1 MNKRTLL
8 SVLIAGACVAPF
20 MAQASNLQATSG
32 EPYTMKASD
41 LAKKEQELT
50 NFPLMQSVKETIRTL
65 DNASVELIEPGRAA
79 NPENVKRVEGI
90 VKASD
95 WEYLFPLRAQAYT
108 YSNFLKAVGKFPA
121 LCQTYNDG
129 RDSDAICRKELAT
142 MFAHFAQETGGH
154 ESWRP
159 EAEWRQAL
167 VHVREMGWSEGQKGG
182 YNGECNPDVW
192 QGQTWP
198 CGKDK
203 DGDFLS
209 YFGRGAKQLSYNYN
223 YGPFSEAMYGDVRVL
238 LDTPELVADTWLNLA
253 SAIFFFAYPQ
263 PPKPSMLQVID
274 GTWQPNEH
282 DKANG
287 LVPGFG
293 VTTQIINGGV
303 ECGGPTE
310 IAQSQNRIKYYKE
323 FANYLKV
330 PVPADEVLGCANM
343 KQFDEYGAGALK
355 IYWEQDW
362 GWSADTP
369 DGKTYACQLVGYQT
383 PFSAFKDGDYTKCVQ
398 KFYNVNIVN
407 DDGTPVTPADTTP
420 ADTTPSE
427 DTPAD
432 TTPADTTPSEDTPAD
447 TTPPDDTTPADTT
460 PADDTAPVV
469 VNHAPVAIISGPVG
483 AVEAGAQVSLSA
495 ESSTDEDG
503 NKLTYTWRSQDGQTL
518 SGEDKAVVTFTA
530 PEAATAKQYEVSLT
544 VSDGELSST
553 ASYLLNV
560 KAKASTPSEDEG
572 AYPGWSANS
581 TYNAGDIV
589 NNHGKLFQCK
599 PFPYSGW
606 CNNAPTYY
614 EPGVGLAWSDAWTAL

>member
-1 MNKRTLL
+1 
-8 SVLIAGACVAPF
+8 
-20 MAQASNLQATSG
+20 
-32 EPYTMKASD
+32 
-41 LAKKEQELT
+41 
-50 NFPLMQSVKETIRTL
+50 
-65 DNASVELIEPGRAA
+65 
-79 NPENVKRVEGI
+79 
-90 VKASD
+90 
-95 WEYLFPLRAQAYT
+95 
-108 YSNFLKAVGKFPA
+108 
-121 LCQTYNDG
+121 
-129 RDSDAICRKELAT
+129 

-223 YGPFSEAMYGDVRVL
+223 YGPFSEAMYGDVRTL
-238 LDTPELVADTWLNLA
+238 LDKPELVADTWLNLA

-274 GTWQPNEH
+274 GTWQPNDH

-310 IAQSQNRIKYYKE
+310 IAQSENRIKYYKE

-330 PVPADEVLGCANM
+330 PVPANEVLGCANM
-343 KQFDEYGAGALK
+343 KQFDEGGAGALK

-369 DGKTYACQLVGYQT
+369 SGETYSCQLVGYQT
-383 PFSAFKDGDYTKCVQ
+383 PFSAFKEGDYSKCVQ
-398 KFYNVNIVN
+398 KFFNVNIVN
-407 DDGTPVTPADTTP
+407 DDGSVTPDETPVTPTP
-420 ADTTPSE
+420 TPSE
-427 DTPAD
+427 DETPAPAPVPD
-432 TTPADTTPSEDTPAD
+432 ETPAEPA
-447 TTPPDDTTPADTT
+447 
-460 PADDTAPVV
+460 V
-469 VNHAPVAIISGPVG
+469 VNHAPVAHIAGPIG
-483 AVEAGAQVSLSA
+483 AVEAGAHVSLSA
-495 ESSTDEDG
+495 EGSTDADG
-503 NKLTYTWRSQDGQTL
+503 NALTYTWRSQDGQTVT
-518 SGEDKAVVTFTA
+518 GQDKAVVTFTA
-530 PEAATAKQYEVSLT
+530 PESATAQQIEISLT

-553 ASYLLNV
+553 TSYLLNV
-560 KAKASTPSEDEG
+560 KAKAAPSQDEG
-572 AYPGWSANS
+572 TSGDYAAWSANS
-581 TYNAGDIV
+581 KYKAGDIV

-606 CNNAPTYY
+606 CNNAPAYY
-614 EPGVGLAWSDAWTAL
+614 EPGAGLAWSDAWTAL

>member
-8 SVLIAGACVAPF
+8 SVLIAGACVAPVI
-20 MAQASNLQATSG
+20 AQATMLKAESSV
-32 EPYTMKASD
+32 PYTMKASD
-41 LAKKEQELT
+41 LAKKEKELT
-50 NFPLMQSVKETIRTL
+50 DFPLMKSVKDTIRTL
-65 DNASVELIEPGRAA
+65 DNAQVEQIEPGRAA
-79 NPENVKRVEGI
+79 NPVNVKRVEGI
-90 VKASD
+90 LKESD
-95 WEYLFPLRAQAYT
+95 WEYLFPLRAKDYS

-121 LCQTYNDG
+121 LCDTYNDG
-129 RDSDAICRKELAT
+129 RDSEAICRKELAT

-159 EAEWRQAL
+159 EPEWRQAL
-167 VHVREMGWSEGQKGG
+167 VYVREMGWSEGQKGG

-223 YGPFSEAMYGDVRVL
+223 YGPFSEAMYGDVRTL
-238 LDTPELVADTWLNLA
+238 LDKPELVADTWLNLA

-274 GTWQPNEH
+274 GTWQPNDH

-343 KQFDEYGAGALK
+343 KQFDEGGAGALK

-398 KFYNVNIVN
+398 KFFNVNIVN
-407 DDGTPVTPADTTP
+407 DDGSAVVPDETPAP
-420 ADTTPSE
+420 APAPSE
-427 DTPAD
+427 DETPAPTPTPD
-432 TTPADTTPSEDTPAD
+432 ETPAPV
-447 TTPPDDTTPADTT
+447 PDDIPA
-460 PADDTAPVV
+460 V
-469 VNHAPVAIISGPVG
+469 VNHAPVAQIAGPIG

-495 ESSTDEDG
+495 EGSTDEDG
-503 NKLTYTWRSQDGQTL
+503 NKLTYTWRSQDGQTVT
-518 SGEDKAVVTFTA
+518 GDDKAVVTFNA
-530 PEAATAKQYEVSLT
+530 PEAATAQQYEISLT
-544 VSDGELSST
+544 VSDGELSSST
-553 ASYLLNV
+553 TYLLNV
-560 KAKASTPSEDEG
+560 KAKAATPSQDEG
-572 AYPGWSANS
+572 TSGSYPAWSANS
-581 TYNAGDIV
+581 KYSAGDIV

-606 CNNAPTYY
+606 CNNAPMYY
-614 EPGVGLAWSDAWTAL
+614 EPGAGLAWSEAWTAL

>member
-108 YSNFLKAVGKFPA
+108 YSNFLKAAGKFPA

-238 LDTPELVADTWLNLA
+238 LDKPELVADTWLNLA

-407 DDGTPVTPADTTP
+407 DDGTPV
-420 ADTTPSE
+420 
-427 DTPAD
+427 TPAD

>member
-8 SVLIAGACVAPF
+8 SVLVAGACVAPF
-20 MAQASNLQATSG
+20 MAQAASLQATTS
-32 EPYTMKASD
+32 EPYTMNASD
-41 LAKKEQELT
+41 LAKKEKELT
-50 NFPLMQSVKETIRTL
+50 SFPLMDAVKETIKTL
-65 DNASVELIEPGRAA
+65 DNAQVELIEPGRAA

-121 LCQTYNDG
+121 LCKTYNDG

-223 YGPFSEAMYGDVRVL
+223 YGPFSEAMYGDVRTL
-238 LDTPELVADTWLNLA
+238 LDKPELVADTWLNLA

-274 GTWQPNEH
+274 GTWQPNDH

-310 IAQSQNRIKYYKE
+310 IAQSENRIKYYKE

-330 PVPADEVLGCANM
+330 PVPANEVLGCANM
-343 KQFDEYGAGALK
+343 KQFDEGGAGALK

-369 DGKTYACQLVGYQT
+369 SGETYSCQLVGYQT
-383 PFSAFKDGDYTKCVQ
+383 PFSAFKEGDYSKCVQ
-398 KFYNVNIVN
+398 KFFNVNIVN
-407 DDGTPVTPADTTP
+407 DDGSVTPDETPVTPTP
-420 ADTTPSE
+420 TPSE
-427 DTPAD
+427 DETPAPAPVPD
-432 TTPADTTPSEDTPAD
+432 ETPAEPA
-447 TTPPDDTTPADTT
+447 
-460 PADDTAPVV
+460 V
-469 VNHAPVAIISGPVG
+469 VNHAPVAHIAGPIG
-483 AVEAGAQVSLSA
+483 AVEAGAHVSLSA
-495 ESSTDEDG
+495 EGSTDADG
-503 NKLTYTWRSQDGQTL
+503 NALTYTWRSQDGQTVT
-518 SGEDKAVVTFTA
+518 GQDKAVVTFTA
-530 PEAATAKQYEVSLT
+530 PESATAQQIEISLT
-544 VSDGELSST
+544 ASDGELSST
-553 ASYLLNV
+553 TSYLLNV
-560 KAKASTPSEDEG
+560 KAKAAPSQDEG
-572 AYPGWSANS
+572 TSGDYAAWSANS
-581 TYNAGDIV
+581 KYKAGDIV

-606 CNNAPTYY
+606 CNNAPAYY
-614 EPGVGLAWSDAWTAL
+614 EPGAGLAWSDAWTAL

>member
-8 SVLIAGACVAPF
+8 SVLVAGACVAPF
-20 MAQASNLQATSG
+20 MAQAASLQATTS
-32 EPYTMKASD
+32 EPYTMNASD
-41 LAKKEQELT
+41 LAKKEKELT
-50 NFPLMQSVKETIRTL
+50 SFPLMDAVKETIKTL
-65 DNASVELIEPGRAA
+65 DNAQVELIEPGRAA

-121 LCQTYNDG
+121 LCKTYNDG

-209 YFGRGAKQLSYNYN
+209 YFGCGAKQLSYNYN
-223 YGPFSEAMYGDVRVL
+223 YGPFSEAMYGDVRTL
-238 LDTPELVADTWLNLA
+238 LDKPELVADTWLNLA

-274 GTWQPNEH
+274 GTWQPNDH

-310 IAQSQNRIKYYKE
+310 IAQSENRIKYYKE

-330 PVPADEVLGCANM
+330 PVPANEVLGCANM
-343 KQFDEYGAGALK
+343 KQFDEGGAGALK

-369 DGKTYACQLVGYQT
+369 SGETYSCQLVGYQT
-383 PFSAFKDGDYTKCVQ
+383 PFSAFKEGDYSKCVQ
-398 KFYNVNIVN
+398 KFFNVNIVN
-407 DDGTPVTPADTTP
+407 DDGSVTPDETPVTPTP
-420 ADTTPSE
+420 TPSE
-427 DTPAD
+427 DETPAPAPVPD
-432 TTPADTTPSEDTPAD
+432 ETPAEPA
-447 TTPPDDTTPADTT
+447 
-460 PADDTAPVV
+460 V
-469 VNHAPVAIISGPVG
+469 VNHAPVAHIAGPIG
-483 AVEAGAQVSLSA
+483 AVEAGAHVSLSA
-495 ESSTDEDG
+495 EGSTDADG
-503 NKLTYTWRSQDGQTL
+503 NALTYTWRSQDGQTVT
-518 SGEDKAVVTFTA
+518 GQDKAVVTFTA
-530 PEAATAKQYEVSLT
+530 PESATAQQIEISLT

-553 ASYLLNV
+553 TSYLLNV
-560 KAKASTPSEDEG
+560 KAKAAPSQDEG
-572 AYPGWSANS
+572 TSGDYAAWSANS
-581 TYNAGDIV
+581 KYKAGDIV

-606 CNNAPTYY
+606 CNNAPAYY
-614 EPGVGLAWSDAWTAL
+614 EPGAGLAWSDAWTAL

>member
-1 MNKRTLL
+1 MSKRTLL
-8 SVLIAGACVAPF
+8 SLLIAGACVAPL
-20 MAQASNLQATSG
+20 MAQANTLQAASS

-41 LAKKEQELT
+41 LAKKEKELT
-50 NFPLMQSVKETIRTL
+50 SFPLMQSVKATIRTL
-65 DNASVELIEPGRAA
+65 DNSLVEQIEPGKAS
-79 NPENVKRVEGI
+79 NPANVKRVESI
-90 VKASD
+90 LKESD
-95 WEYLFPLRAQAYT
+95 WEYLFPLRAKEYS

-121 LCQTYNDG
+121 LCDTYTDG
-129 RDSDAICRKELAT
+129 RDSEAICRKELAT

-167 VHVREMGWSEGQKGG
+167 VYVREMGWSEGQKGG

-203 DGDFLS
+203 EGDFLS

-223 YGPFSEAMYGDVRVL
+223 YGPFSEAMYGDVRTL
-238 LDTPELVADTWLNLA
+238 LDKPELVADTWLNLA

-274 GTWQPNEH
+274 GTWQPNDH

-293 VTTQIINGGV
+293 MTTQIINGGV

-330 PVPADEVLGCANM
+330 PVAPDEVLGCANM
-343 KQFDEYGAGALK
+343 KQFDEGGAGALK

-362 GWSADTP
+362 GWSSDTP

-383 PFSAFKDGDYTKCVQ
+383 PFSAFKEGDYSKCVQ
-398 KFYNVNIVN
+398 KFFNVNIVN
-407 DDGTPVTPADTTP
+407 DDGSATDPDDKKPDDVTPV
-420 ADTTPSE
+420 
-427 DTPAD
+427 
-432 TTPADTTPSEDTPAD
+432 
-447 TTPPDDTTPADTT
+447 PPDDNTPS
-460 PADDTAPVV
+460 DDTPPPA
-469 VNHAPVAIISGPVG
+469 VNHAPVAHIAGPIG
-483 AVEAGAQVSLSA
+483 AVDAGAKVSLSA
-495 ESSTDEDG
+495 EGSKDEDG
-503 NKLTYTWRSQDGQTL
+503 NPLTYTWRSQDGQTVTGL
-518 SGEDKAVVTFTA
+518 DKAVVTFNA
-530 PEAATAKQYEVSLT
+530 PEAATPQQVEISLT

-553 ASYLLNV
+553 TSYLLNV
-560 KAKASTPSEDEG
+560 KAKAATPSEDET
-572 AYPGWSANS
+572 YPAWSANS
-581 TYNAGDIV
+581 KYKAGDIV

-606 CNNAPTYY
+606 CNNAPAYY
-614 EPGVGLAWSDAWTAL
+614 EPGAGLAWADAWSAL

>member
-8 SVLIAGACVAPF
+8 SVLVAGACVAPF
-20 MAQASNLQATSG
+20 MVQAASLQATPS

-41 LAKKEQELT
+41 LAKKEKELT
-50 NFPLMQSVKETIRTL
+50 SFPLMASVKETIQTL
-65 DNASVELIEPGRAA
+65 DNAQVEMIEPGRAA

-121 LCQTYNDG
+121 LCKTYNDG

-223 YGPFSEAMYGDVRVL
+223 YGPFSEAMYGDVRTL
-238 LDTPELVADTWLNLA
+238 LEKPELVADTWLNLA

-274 GTWQPNEH
+274 GTWQPNAH

-330 PVPADEVLGCANM
+330 PVPANEVLGCANM
-343 KQFDEYGAGALK
+343 KQFDEGGAGALK

-369 DGKTYACQLVGYQT
+369 TGQTYSCQLVGYQT
-383 PFSAFKDGDYTKCVQ
+383 PFSAFKEGDYSKCVQ
-398 KFYNVNIVN
+398 KFFNVNIVN
-407 DDGTPVTPADTTP
+407 DDGSATTPDETPVTPAPTPDETP
-420 ADTTPSE
+420 AE
-427 DTPAD
+427 
-432 TTPADTTPSEDTPAD
+432 
-447 TTPPDDTTPADTT
+447 
-460 PADDTAPVV
+460 PVA
-469 VNHAPVAIISGPVG
+469 VNHAPVAHIAGPIG

-495 ESSTDEDG
+495 EGSTDADG
-503 NKLTYTWRSQDGQTL
+503 NKLTYTWRSQDGQTVT
-518 SGEDKAVVTFTA
+518 GQDKAVVTFRA
-530 PEAATAKQYEVSLT
+530 PESATAQQIEVSLT

-553 ASYLLNV
+553 TSYLLNV
-560 KAKASTPSEDEG
+560 KAKAAPSQDEG
-572 AYPGWSANS
+572 TSGSYAAWSANS
-581 TYNAGDIV
+581 KYKAGDIV

-606 CNNAPTYY
+606 CNNAPAYY
-614 EPGVGLAWSDAWTAL
+614 EPGAGLAWADAWTAL

>member
-1 MNKRTLL
+1 
-8 SVLIAGACVAPF
+8 
-20 MAQASNLQATSG
+20 
-32 EPYTMKASD
+32 TMKASD
-41 LAKKEQELT
+41 LAKKEKELT
-50 NFPLMQSVKETIRTL
+50 DFPLMKSVKDTIRTL
-65 DNASVELIEPGRAA
+65 DNAQVEQIEPGRAA
-79 NPENVKRVEGI
+79 NPVNVKRVEGI
-90 VKASD
+90 LKESD
-95 WEYLFPLRAQAYT
+95 WEYLFPLRAKDYS
-108 YSNFLKAVGKFPA
+108 YSNFLKAVGKFQA
-121 LCQTYNDG
+121 LCDTYNDG
-129 RDSDAICRKELAT
+129 RDSEAICRKELAT

-159 EAEWRQAL
+159 EPEWRQAL
-167 VHVREMGWSEGQKGG
+167 VYVREMGWSEGQKGG

-223 YGPFSEAMYGDVRVL
+223 YGPFSEAMYGDVRTL
-238 LDTPELVADTWLNLA
+238 LDKPELVADTWLNLA

-274 GTWQPNEH
+274 GTWQPNDH

-343 KQFDEYGAGALK
+343 KQFDEGGAGALK

-398 KFYNVNIVN
+398 KFFNVNIVN
-407 DDGTPVTPADTTP
+407 DDGSAVVPDETPAP
-420 ADTTPSE
+420 APAPSE
-427 DTPAD
+427 DETPAPTPTPD
-432 TTPADTTPSEDTPAD
+432 ETPAPV
-447 TTPPDDTTPADTT
+447 PDDIPA
-460 PADDTAPVV
+460 V
-469 VNHAPVAIISGPVG
+469 VNHAPVAQIAGPIG

-495 ESSTDEDG
+495 EGSTDEDG
-503 NKLTYTWRSQDGQTL
+503 NKLTYTWRSQDGQTVT
-518 SGEDKAVVTFTA
+518 GDDKAVVTFNA
-530 PEAATAKQYEVSLT
+530 PEAATAQQYEISLT

-553 ASYLLNV
+553 TTYLLNV
-560 KAKASTPSEDEG
+560 KAKAATSSQDEG
-572 AYPGWSANS
+572 TSGSYPAWSANS
-581 TYNAGDIV
+581 KYSAGDIV

-606 CNNAPTYY
+606 CNNAPMYY
-614 EPGVGLAWSDAWTAL
+614 EPGAGLAWSEAWTAL

>member
-8 SVLIAGACVAPF
+8 SVLIAGACVAPVI
-20 MAQASNLQATSG
+20 AQATMLKAESSV
-32 EPYTMKASD
+32 PYTMKASD
-41 LAKKEQELT
+41 LAKKEKELT
-50 NFPLMQSVKETIRTL
+50 DFPLMKSVKDTIRTL
-65 DNASVELIEPGRAA
+65 DNAQVEQIEPGRAA
-79 NPENVKRVEGI
+79 NPVNVKRVEGI
-90 VKASD
+90 LKESD
-95 WEYLFPLRAQAYT
+95 WEYLFPLRAKDYS

-121 LCQTYNDG
+121 LCDTYNDG
-129 RDSDAICRKELAT
+129 RDSEAICRKELAT
-142 MFAHFAQETGGH
+142 MFAHFTQETGGH

-159 EAEWRQAL
+159 EPEWRQAL
-167 VHVREMGWSEGQKGG
+167 VYVREMGWSEGQKGG

-223 YGPFSEAMYGDVRVL
+223 YGPFSEAMYGDVRTL
-238 LDTPELVADTWLNLA
+238 LDKPELVADTWLNLA

-274 GTWQPNEH
+274 GTWQPNDH

-343 KQFDEYGAGALK
+343 KQFDEGGAGALK

-398 KFYNVNIVN
+398 KFFNVNIVD
-407 DDGTPVTPADTTP
+407 DDGSAVVPDETPAP
-420 ADTTPSE
+420 APAPSE
-427 DTPAD
+427 DETPAPTPTPD
-432 TTPADTTPSEDTPAD
+432 ETPAPV
-447 TTPPDDTTPADTT
+447 PDDIPA
-460 PADDTAPVV
+460 V
-469 VNHAPVAIISGPVG
+469 VNHAPVAQIAGPIG

-495 ESSTDEDG
+495 EGSTDEDG
-503 NKLTYTWRSQDGQTL
+503 NKLTYTWRSQDGQTVT
-518 SGEDKAVVTFTA
+518 GDDKAVVTFNA
-530 PEAATAKQYEVSLT
+530 PEAATAQQYEISLT

-553 ASYLLNV
+553 TTYLLNV
-560 KAKASTPSEDEG
+560 KAKAATPSQDEG
-572 AYPGWSANS
+572 TSGSYPAWSANS
-581 TYNAGDIV
+581 KYSAGDIV

-606 CNNAPTYY
+606 CNNAPMYY
-614 EPGVGLAWSDAWTAL
+614 EPGAGLAWSEAWTAL

>member
-8 SVLIAGACVAPF
+8 SVLIAGACIAPV
-20 MAQASNLQATSG
+20 MAQATMLKAESS

-41 LAKKEQELT
+41 LAKKEKELT
-50 NFPLMQSVKETIRTL
+50 DFPLMQSVKDTIRTL
-65 DNASVELIEPGRAA
+65 DNASVEQIEPGRAS
-79 NPENVKRVEGI
+79 NPANVKRVEGI
-90 VKASD
+90 LKESD
-95 WEYLFPLRAQAYT
+95 WEYLFPLRAKDYS

-121 LCQTYNDG
+121 LCDTY
-129 RDSDAICRKELAT
+129 
-142 MFAHFAQETGGH
+142 
-154 ESWRP
+154 
-159 EAEWRQAL
+159 
-167 VHVREMGWSEGQKGG
+167 
-182 YNGECNPDVW
+182 
-192 QGQTWP
+192 
-198 CGKDK
+198 KD
-203 DGDFLS
+203 
-209 YFGRGAKQLSYNYN
+209 GRGAKQLSYNYN
-223 YGPFSEAMYGDVRVL
+223 YGPFSEAMYGDVKVL
-238 LDTPELVADTWLNLA
+238 LEKPELVADTWLNLA

-274 GTWQPNEH
+274 GTWQPNDH

-343 KQFDEYGAGALK
+343 KQFDEGGAGALK

-369 DGKTYACQLVGYQT
+369 DGKTYSCQLVGYQT

-398 KFYNVNIVN
+398 KFFNVNIVN
-407 DDGTPVTPADTTP
+407 DDGSATKPDETPVTPTPDETPVTPVPDETPVTPVPDETP
-420 ADTTPSE
+420 A
-427 DTPAD
+427 A
-432 TTPADTTPSEDTPAD
+432 
-447 TTPPDDTTPADTT
+447 
-460 PADDTAPVV
+460 
-469 VNHAPVAIISGPVG
+469 VNHAPVAQIAGPIG

-495 ESSTDEDG
+495 EGSTDEDG
-503 NKLTYTWRSQDGQTL
+503 NKLTYTWRSQDGQTVT
-518 SGEDKAVVTFTA
+518 GDDKAVVTFTA
-530 PEAATAKQYEVSLT
+530 PEAATAQQYEVSLT

-553 ASYLLNV
+553 TSYLLNV
-560 KAKASTPSEDEG
+560 KAKEAAPSNDEG
-572 AYPGWSANS
+572 TSGDYAAWSANS
-581 TYNAGDIV
+581 KYKAGDIV

-606 CNNAPTYY
+606 CNNAPAYY
-614 EPGVGLAWSDAWTAL
+614 EPGAGLAWSDAWTAL

>member
-8 SVLIAGACVAPF
+8 SVLIAGACIAPV
-20 MAQASNLQATSG
+20 MAQATMLKAESS

-41 LAKKEQELT
+41 LAKKEKELT
-50 NFPLMQSVKETIRTL
+50 DFPLMQSVKDTIRTL
-65 DNASVELIEPGRAA
+65 DNASVEQIEPGRAS
-79 NPENVKRVEGI
+79 NPVNVKRVEGI
-90 VKASD
+90 LKESD
-95 WEYLFPLRAQAYT
+95 WEYLFPLRAKDYS

-121 LCQTYNDG
+121 LCDTYKDG

-167 VHVREMGWSEGQKGG
+167 VYVREMGWSEGQKGG
-182 YNGECNPDVW
+182 YNGECNTDVW

-223 YGPFSEAMYGDVRVL
+223 YGPFSEAMYGDVKVL
-238 LDTPELVADTWLNLA
+238 LEKPELVADTWLNLA

-274 GTWQPNEH
+274 GTWQPNDH

-343 KQFDEYGAGALK
+343 KQFDEGGAGALK

-369 DGKTYACQLVGYQT
+369 DGKTYSCQLVGYQT

-398 KFYNVNIVN
+398 KFFNVNIVN
-407 DDGTPVTPADTTP
+407 DDGSATKPDETPVTPTPDETPVTPVPDETPVTPVPDETP
-420 ADTTPSE
+420 A
-427 DTPAD
+427 A
-432 TTPADTTPSEDTPAD
+432 
-447 TTPPDDTTPADTT
+447 
-460 PADDTAPVV
+460 
-469 VNHAPVAIISGPVG
+469 VNHAPVAQIAGPIG

-495 ESSTDEDG
+495 EGSTDEDG
-503 NKLTYTWRSQDGQTL
+503 NKLTYTWRSQDGQTVT
-518 SGEDKAVVTFTA
+518 GDDKAVVTFTA
-530 PEAATAKQYEVSLT
+530 PEAATAQQYEVSLT
-544 VSDGELSST
+544 VSDGELSNST
-553 ASYLLNV
+553 TYLLNV
-560 KAKASTPSEDEG
+560 KAKEAAPSQDEG
-572 AYPGWSANS
+572 TSGDYAAWSANS
-581 TYNAGDIV
+581 KYKAGDIV

-606 CNNAPTYY
+606 CNNAPAYY
-614 EPGVGLAWSDAWTAL
+614 EPGAGLAWSEAWTAL

>member
-8 SVLIAGACVAPF
+8 SVLIAGACVAPVI
-20 MAQASNLQATSG
+20 AQATMLKAESSV
-32 EPYTMKASD
+32 PYTMKASD
-41 LAKKEQELT
+41 LAKKEKELT
-50 NFPLMQSVKETIRTL
+50 DFPLMKSVKDTIRTL
-65 DNASVELIEPGRAA
+65 DNAQVEQIEPGRAA
-79 NPENVKRVEGI
+79 NPVNVKRVEGI
-90 VKASD
+90 LKESD
-95 WEYLFPLRAQAYT
+95 WEYLFPLRAKDYS

-121 LCQTYNDG
+121 LCDTYNDG
-129 RDSDAICRKELAT
+129 RDSEAICRKELAT

-159 EAEWRQAL
+159 EPEWRQAL
-167 VHVREMGWSEGQKGG
+167 VYVREMGWSEGQKGG

-223 YGPFSEAMYGDVRVL
+223 YGPFSEAMYGDVRTL
-238 LDTPELVADTWLNLA
+238 LDKPELVADTWLNLA

-274 GTWQPNEH
+274 GTWQPNDH

-287 LVPGFG
+287 LVHGFG

-343 KQFDEYGAGALK
+343 KQFDEGGAGALK

-398 KFYNVNIVN
+398 KFFNVNIVN
-407 DDGTPVTPADTTP
+407 DDGSAVVPDETPAP
-420 ADTTPSE
+420 APAPSE
-427 DTPAD
+427 DETPAPTPTPD
-432 TTPADTTPSEDTPAD
+432 ETPAPV
-447 TTPPDDTTPADTT
+447 PDDIPA
-460 PADDTAPVV
+460 V
-469 VNHAPVAIISGPVG
+469 VNHAPVAQIAGPIG

-495 ESSTDEDG
+495 EGSTDEDG
-503 NKLTYTWRSQDGQTL
+503 NKLTYTWRSQDGQTVT
-518 SGEDKAVVTFTA
+518 GDDKAVVTFNA
-530 PEAATAKQYEVSLT
+530 PEAATAQQYEISLT

-553 ASYLLNV
+553 TTYLLNV
-560 KAKASTPSEDEG
+560 KAKAATPSQDEG
-572 AYPGWSANS
+572 TSGSYPAWSANS
-581 TYNAGDIV
+581 KYSAGDIV

-606 CNNAPTYY
+606 CNNAPMYY
-614 EPGVGLAWSDAWTAL
+614 EPGAGLAWSEAWTAL

>member
-8 SVLIAGACVAPF
+8 SVLIAGACIAPV
-20 MAQASNLQATSG
+20 MAQATMLKAESS

-41 LAKKEQELT
+41 LAKKEKELT
-50 NFPLMQSVKETIRTL
+50 DFPLMQSVKDTIRTL
-65 DNASVELIEPGRAA
+65 DNASVEQIEPGRAS
-79 NPENVKRVEGI
+79 NPVNVKRVEGI
-90 VKASD
+90 LKESD
-95 WEYLFPLRAQAYT
+95 WEYLFPLRAKDYS

-121 LCQTYNDG
+121 LCDTYKDG

-167 VHVREMGWSEGQKGG
+167 VYVREMGWSEGQKGG
-182 YNGECNPDVW
+182 YNGECNTDVW

-223 YGPFSEAMYGDVRVL
+223 YGPFSEAMYGDVKVL
-238 LDTPELVADTWLNLA
+238 LEKPELVADTWLNLA

-263 PPKPSMLQVID
+263 PPKLSMLQVID
-274 GTWQPNEH
+274 GTWQPNDH

-343 KQFDEYGAGALK
+343 KQFDEGGAGALK

-369 DGKTYACQLVGYQT
+369 DGKTYSCQLVGYQT
-383 PFSAFKDGDYTKCVQ
+383 PFSAFKEGDYTKCVQ
-398 KFYNVNIVN
+398 KFFNVNIVN
-407 DDGTPVTPADTTP
+407 DDGSATKPDETPVTPTPDETPVTPVPDETPVTPVPDETP
-420 ADTTPSE
+420 A
-427 DTPAD
+427 A
-432 TTPADTTPSEDTPAD
+432 
-447 TTPPDDTTPADTT
+447 
-460 PADDTAPVV
+460 
-469 VNHAPVAIISGPVG
+469 VNHAPVAQIAGPIG

-495 ESSTDEDG
+495 EGSTDEDG
-503 NKLTYTWRSQDGQTL
+503 NKLTYTWRSQDGQTVT
-518 SGEDKAVVTFTA
+518 GDDKAVVTFTA
-530 PEAATAKQYEVSLT
+530 PEAATAQQYEVSLT
-544 VSDGELSST
+544 VSDGELSNST
-553 ASYLLNV
+553 TYLLNV
-560 KAKASTPSEDEG
+560 KAKAATPSQDEG
-572 AYPGWSANS
+572 TSGDYAAWSANS
-581 TYNAGDIV
+581 KYKAGDIV

-606 CNNAPTYY
+606 CNNAPAYY
-614 EPGVGLAWSDAWTAL
+614 EPGAGLAWSEAWTAL

>member
-8 SVLIAGACVAPF
+8 SVLVAGACVAPF
-20 MAQASNLQATSG
+20 MAQAASLQATPS

-41 LAKKEQELT
+41 LAKKEKELT
-50 NFPLMQSVKETIRTL
+50 SFPLMASVKETIQTL
-65 DNASVELIEPGRAA
+65 DNAQVEMIEPGRAA

-121 LCQTYNDG
+121 LCKTYNDG

-223 YGPFSEAMYGDVRVL
+223 YGPFSEAMYGDVRTL
-238 LDTPELVADTWLNLA
+238 LEKPELVADTWLNLA

-274 GTWQPNEH
+274 GTWQPNAH

-330 PVPADEVLGCANM
+330 PVPANEVLGCANM
-343 KQFDEYGAGALK
+343 KQFDEGGAGALK

-369 DGKTYACQLVGYQT
+369 TGQTYSCQLVGYQT
-383 PFSAFKDGDYTKCVQ
+383 PFSAFKEGDYSKCVQ
-398 KFYNVNIVN
+398 KFFNVNIVN
-407 DDGTPVTPADTTP
+407 DDGSATTPDETPVTPAPTPDETP
-420 ADTTPSE
+420 AE
-427 DTPAD
+427 
-432 TTPADTTPSEDTPAD
+432 
-447 TTPPDDTTPADTT
+447 
-460 PADDTAPVV
+460 PVA
-469 VNHAPVAIISGPVG
+469 VNHAPVAHIAGPVG

-495 ESSTDEDG
+495 EGSTDADG
-503 NKLTYTWRSQDGQTL
+503 NKLTYTWRSQDGQTVT
-518 SGEDKAVVTFTA
+518 GQDKAVVTFRA
-530 PEAATAKQYEVSLT
+530 PESATAQQIEVSLT

-553 ASYLLNV
+553 TSYLLNV
-560 KAKASTPSEDEG
+560 KAKAAPSQDEG
-572 AYPGWSANS
+572 TSGSYAAWSANS
-581 TYNAGDIV
+581 KYKAGDIV

-606 CNNAPTYY
+606 CNNAPAYY
-614 EPGVGLAWSDAWTAL
+614 EPGAGLAWADAWTAL

>member
-1 MNKRTLL
+1 
-8 SVLIAGACVAPF
+8 
-20 MAQASNLQATSG
+20 MAQATLLQASS
-32 EPYTMKASD
+32 EPYTVKASD
-41 LAKKEQELT
+41 LQKKEQELT
-50 NFPLMQSVKETIRTL
+50 NFPLMASVKSTIRTL
-65 DNASVELIEPGRAA
+65 DNSLVEQIEPGKST

-90 VKASD
+90 IKASD
-95 WEYLFPLRAQAYT
+95 WDYLFPLRAPEYT

-121 LCQTYNDG
+121 LCQTYTDG
-129 RDSDAICRKELAT
+129 RNSDAICRKSLAT

-167 VHVREMGWSEGQKGG
+167 VYVREMGWSEGQKGG

-203 DGDFLS
+203 DGDFVS

-238 LDTPELVADTWLNLA
+238 LDKPELVADTWLNLA

-274 GTWQPNEH
+274 GTWQPNDH

-330 PVPADEVLGCANM
+330 PVPANEVLGCANM
-343 KQFDEYGAGALK
+343 KQFDEGGAGALK

-369 DGKTYACQLVGYQT
+369 DGKTYSCQLVGYQT
-383 PFSAFKDGDYTKCVQ
+383 PFSAFKEGDYGRCVQ
-398 KFYNVNIVN
+398 KFFNVNVV
-407 DDGTPVTPADTTP
+407 DDEGSATTPDETPVTPAPIPAEDETP
-420 ADTTPSE
+420 AE
-427 DTPAD
+427 PA
-432 TTPADTTPSEDTPAD
+432 
-447 TTPPDDTTPADTT
+447 
-460 PADDTAPVV
+460 V
-469 VNHAPVAIISGPVG
+469 VNHAPVAHIAGPIG
-483 AVEAGAQVSLSA
+483 AVDAGAQVSLSA
-495 ESSTDEDG
+495 EGSTDADG
-503 NKLTYTWRSQDGQTL
+503 NKLTYTWRSQDGQTVT
-518 SGEDKAVVTFTA
+518 GEDKAVVTFTA
-530 PEAATAKQYEVSLT
+530 PESATAQQVEVSLT

-553 ASYLLNV
+553 TSYLLNV
-560 KAKASTPSEDEG
+560 KAKAATPSDDD
-572 AYPGWSANS
+572 ASYAAWSANGKYS
-581 TYNAGDIV
+581 AGDIV

-606 CNNAPTYY
+606 CNNAPAYY
-614 EPGVGLAWSDAWTAL
+614 EPGAGLAWADAWTAL

>member
-8 SVLIAGACVAPF
+8 SVLIAGACIAPV
-20 MAQASNLQATSG
+20 MAQATMLKAESS

-41 LAKKEQELT
+41 LAKKEKELT
-50 NFPLMQSVKETIRTL
+50 DFPLMQSVKDTIRTL
-65 DNASVELIEPGRAA
+65 DNASVEQIEPGRAS
-79 NPENVKRVEGI
+79 NPVNVKRVEGI
-90 VKASD
+90 LKESD
-95 WEYLFPLRAQAYT
+95 WEYLFPLRAKDYS

-121 LCQTYNDG
+121 LCDTYKDG

-167 VHVREMGWSEGQKGG
+167 VYVREMGWSEGQKGG
-182 YNGECNPDVW
+182 YNGECNTDVW

-223 YGPFSEAMYGDVRVL
+223 YGPFSEAMYGDVKVL
-238 LDTPELVADTWLNLA
+238 LEKPELVADTWLNLA

-274 GTWQPNEH
+274 GTWQPNDH

-343 KQFDEYGAGALK
+343 KQFDEGGAGALK

-369 DGKTYACQLVGYQT
+369 DGKTYSCQLVGYQT

-398 KFYNVNIVN
+398 KFFNVNIVN
-407 DDGTPVTPADTTP
+407 DDGSATKPDETPVTPTPDETPVTPVPDETP
-420 ADTTPSE
+420 A
-427 DTPAD
+427 A
-432 TTPADTTPSEDTPAD
+432 
-447 TTPPDDTTPADTT
+447 
-460 PADDTAPVV
+460 
-469 VNHAPVAIISGPVG
+469 VNHAPVAQIAGPIG

-495 ESSTDEDG
+495 EGSTDEDG
-503 NKLTYTWRSQDGQTL
+503 NKLTYTWRSQDGQTVT
-518 SGEDKAVVTFTA
+518 GDDKAVVTFTA
-530 PEAATAKQYEVSLT
+530 PEAATAQQYEVSLT
-544 VSDGELSST
+544 VSDGELSNST
-553 ASYLLNV
+553 TYLLNV
-560 KAKASTPSEDEG
+560 KAKAATPSQDEG
-572 AYPGWSANS
+572 SSGDYAAWSANS
-581 TYNAGDIV
+581 KYKAGDIV

-606 CNNAPTYY
+606 CNNAPAYY
-614 EPGVGLAWSDAWTAL
+614 EPGAGLAWSEAWTAL

>member
-8 SVLIAGACVAPF
+8 SVLIAGACVAPVI
-20 MAQASNLQATSG
+20 AQATMLKAESSV
-32 EPYTMKASD
+32 PYTMKASD
-41 LAKKEQELT
+41 LAKKEKELT
-50 NFPLMQSVKETIRTL
+50 DFPLMKSVKDTIRTL
-65 DNASVELIEPGRAA
+65 DNAQVEQIEPGRAA
-79 NPENVKRVEGI
+79 NPVNVKRVEGI
-90 VKASD
+90 LKESD
-95 WEYLFPLRAQAYT
+95 WEYLFPLRAKDYS

-121 LCQTYNDG
+121 LCDTYNDG
-129 RDSDAICRKELAT
+129 RDSEAICRKELAT

-159 EAEWRQAL
+159 EPEWRQAL
-167 VHVREMGWSEGQKGG
+167 VYVREMGWSEGQKGG

-223 YGPFSEAMYGDVRVL
+223 YGPFSEAMYGDVRTL
-238 LDTPELVADTWLNLA
+238 LDKPELVADTWLNLA

-274 GTWQPNEH
+274 GTWQPNDH

-343 KQFDEYGAGALK
+343 KQFDEGGAGALK

-398 KFYNVNIVN
+398 KFFNVNIVN
-407 DDGTPVTPADTTP
+407 DDGSAVVPDETPAP
-420 ADTTPSE
+420 APAPSE
-427 DTPAD
+427 DETPAPTPTPD
-432 TTPADTTPSEDTPAD
+432 ETPAPV
-447 TTPPDDTTPADTT
+447 PDDIPA
-460 PADDTAPVV
+460 V
-469 VNHAPVAIISGPVG
+469 VNHAPVAQIAGPIG
-483 AVEAGAQVSLSA
+483 AFEAGAQVSLSA
-495 ESSTDEDG
+495 EGSTDEDG
-503 NKLTYTWRSQDGQTL
+503 NKLTYTWRSQDGQTVT
-518 SGEDKAVVTFTA
+518 GDDKAVVTFNA
-530 PEAATAKQYEVSLT
+530 PEAATAQQYEISLT

-553 ASYLLNV
+553 TTYLLNV
-560 KAKASTPSEDEG
+560 KAKAATPSQDEG
-572 AYPGWSANS
+572 TSGSYPAWSANS
-581 TYNAGDIV
+581 KYSAGDIV

-606 CNNAPTYY
+606 CNNAPMYY
-614 EPGVGLAWSDAWTAL
+614 EPGAGLAWSEAWTAL

>member
-1 MNKRTLL
+1 MTKRTLL
-8 SVLIAGACVAPF
+8 SVLVAGACIAPF
-20 MAQASNLQATSG
+20 MAQAATLQATSS

-41 LAKKEQELT
+41 LAKKEKELT
-50 NFPLMQSVKETIRTL
+50 DFPLMASVKDTIATL
-65 DNASVELIEPGRAA
+65 DNSLVEQIEPGRAA
-79 NPENVKRVEGI
+79 NPDNVKRVEGI

-95 WEYLFPLRAQAYT
+95 WEYLFPMRAQSYT

-121 LCQTYNDG
+121 LCKTYNDG

-167 VHVREMGWSEGQKGG
+167 VHVREMGWTEGQKGG
-182 YNGECNPDVW
+182 YNGECNPEIW

-203 DGDFLS
+203 DGDFVS

-223 YGPFSEAMYGDVRVL
+223 YGPFSEAMFGTVRTL
-238 LDTPELVADTWLNLA
+238 LDKPELVADTWLNLA

-274 GTWQPNEH
+274 GTWQPNDH

-310 IAQSQNRIKYYKE
+310 IAQSENRIKYYKE

-330 PVPADEVLGCANM
+330 PVPANEVLGCANM
-343 KQFDEYGAGALK
+343 KQFDEGGSGALK

-369 DGKTYACQLVGYQT
+369 DGKTYSCQLVGYQT
-383 PFSAFKDGDYTKCVQ
+383 PFSAFKDGDYTNCVK
-398 KFYNVNIVN
+398 KFYNVNIIN
-407 DDGTPVTPADTTP
+407 DDGSATTPDETPA
-420 ADTTPSE
+420 
-427 DTPAD
+427 
-432 TTPADTTPSEDTPAD
+432 
-447 TTPPDDTTPADTT
+447 
-460 PADDTAPVV
+460 V
-469 VNHAPVAIISGPVG
+469 VNHAPVAQIAGPIG

-495 ESSTDEDG
+495 EGSTDADG
-503 NKLTYTWRSQDGQTL
+503 NKLTYTWRSQDGQTVT
-518 SGEDKAVVTFTA
+518 GQDKAVVTFTA
-530 PEAATAKQYEVSLT
+530 PESATAQQYEVSLT

-553 ASYLLNV
+553 TSYLLNV
-560 KAKASTPSEDEG
+560 KAKAATPSQDEG
-572 AYPGWSANS
+572 TSGSYAAWSANS
-581 TYNAGDIV
+581 KYNAGDIV

-606 CNNAPTYY
+606 CNNAPAYY
-614 EPGVGLAWSDAWTAL
+614 EPGAGLG

>member
-8 SVLIAGACVAPF
+8 SVLIAGACVAPVI
-20 MAQASNLQATSG
+20 AQATMLKAESSV
-32 EPYTMKASD
+32 PYTMKASD
-41 LAKKEQELT
+41 LAKKEKELT
-50 NFPLMQSVKETIRTL
+50 DFPLMKSVKDTIRTL
-65 DNASVELIEPGRAA
+65 DNAQVEQIEPGRAA
-79 NPENVKRVEGI
+79 NPVNVKRVEGI
-90 VKASD
+90 LKESD
-95 WEYLFPLRAQAYT
+95 WEYLFPLRAKDYS

-121 LCQTYNDG
+121 LYDTYNDG
-129 RDSDAICRKELAT
+129 RDSEAICRKELAT

-159 EAEWRQAL
+159 EPEWRQAL
-167 VHVREMGWSEGQKGG
+167 VYVREMGWSEGQKGG

-223 YGPFSEAMYGDVRVL
+223 YGPFSEAMYGDVRTL
-238 LDTPELVADTWLNLA
+238 LDKPELVADTWLNLA

-274 GTWQPNEH
+274 GTWQPNDH

-343 KQFDEYGAGALK
+343 KQFDEGGAGALK

-398 KFYNVNIVN
+398 KFFNVNIVN
-407 DDGTPVTPADTTP
+407 DDGSAVVPDETPAP
-420 ADTTPSE
+420 APAPSE
-427 DTPAD
+427 DETPAPTPTPD
-432 TTPADTTPSEDTPAD
+432 ETPAPV
-447 TTPPDDTTPADTT
+447 PDDIPA
-460 PADDTAPVV
+460 V
-469 VNHAPVAIISGPVG
+469 VNHAPVAQIAGPIG

-495 ESSTDEDG
+495 EGSTDEDG
-503 NKLTYTWRSQDGQTL
+503 NKLTYTWRSQDGQTVT
-518 SGEDKAVVTFTA
+518 GDDKAVVTFNA
-530 PEAATAKQYEVSLT
+530 PEAATAQQYEISLT

-553 ASYLLNV
+553 TTYLLNV
-560 KAKASTPSEDEG
+560 KAKAATPSQDEG
-572 AYPGWSANS
+572 TSGSYPAWSANS
-581 TYNAGDIV
+581 KYSAGDIV

-606 CNNAPTYY
+606 CNNAPMYY
-614 EPGVGLAWSDAWTAL
+614 EPGAGLAWSEAWTAL

>member
-238 LDTPELVADTWLNLA
+238 LDKPELVADTWLNLA

-432 TTPADTTPSEDTPAD
+432 TTP
-447 TTPPDDTTPADTT
+447 PDDTTPADTT

-572 AYPGWSANS
+572 AYPGWSAKS

>member
-1 MNKRTLL
+1 MTKRTLL
-8 SVLIAGACVAPF
+8 SVLVAGACIAPF
-20 MAQASNLQATSG
+20 MAQAASLQAASS

-41 LAKKEQELT
+41 LAKKEKELT
-50 NFPLMQSVKETIRTL
+50 NFPLMVSVKDTIATL
-65 DNASVELIEPGRAA
+65 DNSLVEQIEPGRAS
-79 NPENVKRVEGI
+79 NPDNVKRVEGI

-95 WEYLFPLRAQAYT
+95 WEYLFPLRAQSYT

-121 LCQTYNDG
+121 LCKTYNDG

-167 VHVREMGWSEGQKGG
+167 VHVREMGWTEGQKGG
-182 YNGECNPDVW
+182 YNGECNPDIW

-203 DGDFLS
+203 DGDFVS

-223 YGPFSEAMYGDVRVL
+223 YGPFSEAMFGTVRTL
-238 LDTPELVADTWLNLA
+238 LDKPELVADTWLNLA

-274 GTWQPNEH
+274 GTWQPNDH

-310 IAQSQNRIKYYKE
+310 IAQSENRIKYYKE

-330 PVPADEVLGCANM
+330 PVPANEVLGCANM
-343 KQFDEYGAGALK
+343 KQFDEGGAGALK

-362 GWSADTP
+362 GWSPDTP
-369 DGKTYACQLVGYQT
+369 DGKTYSCQLVGYQT
-383 PFSAFKDGDYTKCVQ
+383 PFSAFKEGDYTNCVK
-398 KFYNVNIVN
+398 KFYNVNIIN
-407 DDGTPVTPADTTP
+407 DDG
-420 ADTTPSE
+420 S
-427 DTPAD
+427 
-432 TTPADTTPSEDTPAD
+432 
-447 TTPPDDTTPADTT
+447 
-460 PADDTAPVV
+460 APVEPAT
-469 VNHAPVAIISGPVG
+469 VNHAPVAQIAGPIG

-495 ESSTDEDG
+495 EGSTDADG
-503 NKLTYTWRSQDGQTL
+503 NKLTYTWRSQDGQTVT
-518 SGEDKAVVTFTA
+518 GQDKAVVTFKA
-530 PEAATAKQYEVSLT
+530 PESATAQQYEIGLT
-544 VSDGELSST
+544 VSDGELTST
-553 ASYLLNV
+553 TSYLLNV
-560 KAKASTPSEDEG
+560 KAKAESKDEG
-572 AYPGWSANS
+572 TSGSYAAWSANS
-581 TYNAGDIV
+581 KYNAGDIV

-606 CNNAPTYY
+606 CNNAPAYY
-614 EPGVGLAWSDAWTAL
+614 EPGAGLAWADAWTAL

>member
-8 SVLIAGACVAPF
+8 SVLIAGACVAPVI
-20 MAQASNLQATSG
+20 AQATMLKAESSV
-32 EPYTMKASD
+32 PYTMKASD
-41 LAKKEQELT
+41 LAKKEKELT
-50 NFPLMQSVKETIRTL
+50 DFPLMKSVKDTIRTL
-65 DNASVELIEPGRAA
+65 DNAQVEQIEPGRAA
-79 NPENVKRVEGI
+79 NPVNVKRVEGI
-90 VKASD
+90 LKESD
-95 WEYLFPLRAQAYT
+95 WEYLFPLRAKDYS

-121 LCQTYNDG
+121 LCDTYNDG
-129 RDSDAICRKELAT
+129 RDSEAICRKELAT

-159 EAEWRQAL
+159 EPEWRQAL
-167 VHVREMGWSEGQKGG
+167 VYVREMGWSEGQKGG

-223 YGPFSEAMYGDVRVL
+223 YGPFSEAMYGDVRTL
-238 LDTPELVADTWLNLA
+238 LDKPELVADTWLNLA

-274 GTWQPNEH
+274 GTWQPNDH

-343 KQFDEYGAGALK
+343 KQFDEGGAGALK

-398 KFYNVNIVN
+398 KFFNVNIVN
-407 DDGTPVTPADTTP
+407 DDGSAVVPDETPAP
-420 ADTTPSE
+420 APAPSE
-427 DTPAD
+427 DETPAPTPTPD
-432 TTPADTTPSEDTPAD
+432 ETPAPV
-447 TTPPDDTTPADTT
+447 PDDIPA
-460 PADDTAPVV
+460 V
-469 VNHAPVAIISGPVG
+469 VNHAPVAQIAGPIG

-495 ESSTDEDG
+495 EGSTDEDG
-503 NKLTYTWRSQDGQTL
+503 NKLTYTWRSQDGQTVT
-518 SGEDKAVVTFTA
+518 GDDKAVVTFNA
-530 PEAATAKQYEVSLT
+530 PEAATAQQYEISLT

-553 ASYLLNV
+553 TTYLLNA
-560 KAKASTPSEDEG
+560 KAKAATPSQDEG
-572 AYPGWSANS
+572 TSGSYPAWSANS
-581 TYNAGDIV
+581 KYSAGDIV

-606 CNNAPTYY
+606 CNNAPMYY
-614 EPGVGLAWSDAWTAL
+614 EPGAGLAWSEAWTAL

>member
-20 MAQASNLQATSG
+20 MAQAASLQATAS

-41 LAKKEQELT
+41 LAKKEKELT
-50 NFPLMQSVKETIRTL
+50 SFPLMASVKETIQTL
-65 DNASVELIEPGRAA
+65 DNAQVEMIEPGRAA
-79 NPENVKRVEGI
+79 NPDNVKRVEGI

-108 YSNFLKAVGKFPA
+108 YSNFLKAIGKFPA
-121 LCQTYNDG
+121 LCKTYGDG

-159 EAEWRQAL
+159 EGEWRQAL

-223 YGPFSEAMYGDVRVL
+223 YGPFSEAMYGDVRTL
-238 LDTPELVADTWLNLA
+238 LNKPELVADTWLNLA

-274 GTWQPNEH
+274 GTWQPNERY
-282 DKANG
+282 KANG

-330 PVPADEVLGCANM
+330 PVPANEVLGCANM
-343 KQFDEYGAGALK
+343 KQFDEGGAGALK

-369 DGKTYACQLVGYQT
+369 DSKTYSCQLVGYQT
-383 PFSAFKDGDYTKCVQ
+383 PFSAFKEGDYGRCVQ
-398 KFYNVNIVN
+398 KFFNVNVV
-407 DDGTPVTPADTTP
+407 DDEGSATTPDETPVTPAPIPAEDETP
-420 ADTTPSE
+420 AE
-427 DTPAD
+427 PA
-432 TTPADTTPSEDTPAD
+432 
-447 TTPPDDTTPADTT
+447 
-460 PADDTAPVV
+460 V
-469 VNHAPVAIISGPVG
+469 VNHAPVAHIAGPIG
-483 AVEAGAQVSLSA
+483 AVDAGAQVSLSA
-495 ESSTDEDG
+495 EGSTDADG
-503 NKLTYTWRSQDGQTL
+503 NKLTYTWRSQDGQTVT
-518 SGEDKAVVTFTA
+518 GEDKAVVTFTA
-530 PEAATAKQYEVSLT
+530 PESATAQQVEVSLT

-553 ASYLLNV
+553 TSYLLNV
-560 KAKASTPSEDEG
+560 KAKAATPSDSD
-572 AYPGWSANS
+572 ASYAAWSAS
-581 TYNAGDIV
+581 GKYSAGDIV

-606 CNNAPTYY
+606 CNNAPAYY
-614 EPGVGLAWSDAWTAL
+614 EPGAGLAWADAWTAL

>member
-8 SVLIAGACVAPF
+8 SVLIAGACVAPVI
-20 MAQASNLQATSG
+20 AQATMLKAESSV
-32 EPYTMKASD
+32 PYTMKASD
-41 LAKKEQELT
+41 LAKKEKELT
-50 NFPLMQSVKETIRTL
+50 DFPLMKSVKDTIRTL
-65 DNASVELIEPGRAA
+65 DNAQVEQIEPGRAA
-79 NPENVKRVEGI
+79 NPVNVKRVEGI
-90 VKASD
+90 LKESD
-95 WEYLFPLRAQAYT
+95 WEYLFPLRAKDYS

-121 LCQTYNDG
+121 LCDTYNDG
-129 RDSDAICRKELAT
+129 RDSEAICRKELAT

-159 EAEWRQAL
+159 EPEWRQAL
-167 VHVREMGWSEGQKGG
+167 VYVREMGWSEGQKGG

-223 YGPFSEAMYGDVRVL
+223 YGPFSEAMYGDVRTL
-238 LDTPELVADTWLNLA
+238 LDKPELVADTWLNLA

-274 GTWQPNEH
+274 GTWQPNDH

-343 KQFDEYGAGALK
+343 KQFDEGGAGALK

-398 KFYNVNIVN
+398 KFFNVNIVN
-407 DDGTPVTPADTTP
+407 DDGSAVVPDETPTPAP
-420 ADTTPSE
+420 APSE
-427 DTPAD
+427 DETPAPTPTPD
-432 TTPADTTPSEDTPAD
+432 ETPAPV
-447 TTPPDDTTPADTT
+447 PDDIPA
-460 PADDTAPVV
+460 V
-469 VNHAPVAIISGPVG
+469 VNHAPVAQIAGPIG

-495 ESSTDEDG
+495 EGSTDEDG
-503 NKLTYTWRSQDGQTL
+503 NKLTYTWRSQDGQTVT
-518 SGEDKAVVTFTA
+518 GDDKAVVTFNA
-530 PEAATAKQYEVSLT
+530 PEAATAQQYEISLT

-553 ASYLLNV
+553 TTYLLNV
-560 KAKASTPSEDEG
+560 KAKAATPSQDEG
-572 AYPGWSANS
+572 TSGSYPAWSANS
-581 TYNAGDIV
+581 KYSAGDIV

-606 CNNAPTYY
+606 CNNAPMYY
-614 EPGVGLAWSDAWTAL
+614 EPGAGLAWSEAWTAL

>member
-8 SVLIAGACVAPF
+8 SGLIAGACVAPF
-20 MAQASNLQATSG
+20 MAQAASLQATAS

-41 LAKKEQELT
+41 LAKKEKELT
-50 NFPLMQSVKETIRTL
+50 SFPLMASVKETIQTL
-65 DNASVELIEPGRAA
+65 DNAQVEMIEPGRAA
-79 NPENVKRVEGI
+79 NPDNVKRVEGI

-108 YSNFLKAVGKFPA
+108 YSNFLKAIGKFPA
-121 LCQTYNDG
+121 LCKTYGDG

-159 EAEWRQAL
+159 EGEWRQAL

-223 YGPFSEAMYGDVRVL
+223 YGPFSEAMYGDVRTL
-238 LDTPELVADTWLNLA
+238 LDKPELVADTWLNLA

-274 GTWQPNEH
+274 GTWQPNER

-330 PVPADEVLGCANM
+330 PVPANEVLGCANM
-343 KQFDEYGAGALK
+343 KQFDEGGAGALK

-369 DGKTYACQLVGYQT
+369 DSKTYSCQLVGYQT
-383 PFSAFKDGDYTKCVQ
+383 PFSAFKEGDYGRCVQ
-398 KFYNVNIVN
+398 KFFNVNVV
-407 DDGTPVTPADTTP
+407 DDEGSATTPDETPVTPAPIPAEDETP
-420 ADTTPSE
+420 AE
-427 DTPAD
+427 PA
-432 TTPADTTPSEDTPAD
+432 
-447 TTPPDDTTPADTT
+447 
-460 PADDTAPVV
+460 V
-469 VNHAPVAIISGPVG
+469 VNHAPVAHIAGPIG
-483 AVEAGAQVSLSA
+483 AVDAGAQVSLSA
-495 ESSTDEDG
+495 EGSTDADG
-503 NKLTYTWRSQDGQTL
+503 NKLTYTWRSQDGQTVT
-518 SGEDKAVVTFTA
+518 GEDKAVVTFTA
-530 PEAATAKQYEVSLT
+530 PESATAQQVEVSLT

-553 ASYLLNV
+553 TSYLLNV
-560 KAKASTPSEDEG
+560 KAKAATPSDDDTSY
-572 AYPGWSANS
+572 AAWSANGKYS
-581 TYNAGDIV
+581 AGDIV

-606 CNNAPTYY
+606 CNNAPAYY
-614 EPGVGLAWSDAWTAL
+614 EPGAGLAWADAWTAL

>member
-8 SVLIAGACVAPF
+8 SVLIAGACVAPVI
-20 MAQASNLQATSG
+20 AQATMLKAESSV
-32 EPYTMKASD
+32 PYTMKASD
-41 LAKKEQELT
+41 LAKKEKELT
-50 NFPLMQSVKETIRTL
+50 DFPLMKSVKDTIRTL
-65 DNASVELIEPGRAA
+65 DNAQVEQIEPGRAA
-79 NPENVKRVEGI
+79 NPVNVKRVEGI
-90 VKASD
+90 LKESD
-95 WEYLFPLRAQAYT
+95 WEYLFPLCAKDYS

-121 LCQTYNDG
+121 LCDTYNDG
-129 RDSDAICRKELAT
+129 RDSEAICRKELAT

-159 EAEWRQAL
+159 EPEWRQAL
-167 VHVREMGWSEGQKGG
+167 VYVREMGWSEGQKGG

-223 YGPFSEAMYGDVRVL
+223 YGPFSEAMYGDVRTL
-238 LDTPELVADTWLNLA
+238 LDKPELVADTWLNLA

-274 GTWQPNEH
+274 GTWQPNDH

-343 KQFDEYGAGALK
+343 KQFDEGGAGALK

-398 KFYNVNIVN
+398 KFFNVNIVN
-407 DDGTPVTPADTTP
+407 DDGSAVVPDETPAP
-420 ADTTPSE
+420 APAPSE
-427 DTPAD
+427 DETPAPTPTPD
-432 TTPADTTPSEDTPAD
+432 ETPAPV
-447 TTPPDDTTPADTT
+447 PDDIPA
-460 PADDTAPVV
+460 V
-469 VNHAPVAIISGPVG
+469 VNHAPVAQIAGPIG

-495 ESSTDEDG
+495 EGSTDEDG
-503 NKLTYTWRSQDGQTL
+503 NKLTYTWRSQDGQTVT
-518 SGEDKAVVTFTA
+518 GDDKAVVTFNA
-530 PEAATAKQYEVSLT
+530 PEAATAQQYEISLT

-553 ASYLLNV
+553 TTYLLNV
-560 KAKASTPSEDEG
+560 KAKAATPSQDEG
-572 AYPGWSANS
+572 TSGSYPAWSANS
-581 TYNAGDIV
+581 KYSAGDIV

-606 CNNAPTYY
+606 CNNAPMYY
-614 EPGVGLAWSDAWTAL
+614 EPGAGLAWSEAWTAL

>member
-8 SVLIAGACVAPF
+8 SVLVAGACVAPF
-20 MAQASNLQATSG
+20 MAQAASLQATTS

-41 LAKKEQELT
+41 LAKKEKELT
-50 NFPLMQSVKETIRTL
+50 SFPLMASVKETIQTL
-65 DNASVELIEPGRAA
+65 DNAQVEMIEPGRAA

-95 WEYLFPLRAQAYT
+95 WEYLFPMRAQAYT

-121 LCQTYNDG
+121 LCKTYNDG

-167 VHVREMGWSEGQKGG
+167 VHVREMGWTEGQKGG
-182 YNGECNPDVW
+182 YNGECNPDIW

-203 DGDFLS
+203 DGDFVS

-223 YGPFSEAMYGDVRVL
+223 YGPFSEAMFGTVRTL
-238 LDTPELVADTWLNLA
+238 LDKPELVADTWLNLA

-274 GTWQPNEH
+274 GTWQPNDH

-330 PVPADEVLGCANM
+330 PVPANEVLGCANM
-343 KQFDEYGAGALK
+343 KQFDEGGAGALK
-355 IYWEQDW
+355 IYWEQGW

-369 DGKTYACQLVGYQT
+369 DGKTYSCQLVGYQT
-383 PFSAFKDGDYTKCVQ
+383 PFSAFKEGDYTNCVK
-398 KFYNVNIVN
+398 KFYNVNIIN
-407 DDGTPVTPADTTP
+407 DDGSATTPDEKPVTPTP
-420 ADTTPSE
+420 AE
-427 DTPAD
+427 DETPAPAPVPD
-432 TTPADTTPSEDTPAD
+432 ETPA
-447 TTPPDDTTPADTT
+447 
-460 PADDTAPVV
+460 V
-469 VNHAPVAIISGPVG
+469 VNHAPVAQIAGPIG
-483 AVEAGAQVSLSA
+483 AVDAGAQVSLSA
-495 ESSTDEDG
+495 EGSTDADG
-503 NKLTYTWRSQDGQTL
+503 NKLTYTWRSQDGQTVT
-518 SGEDKAVVTFTA
+518 GQDKAVVTFKA
-530 PEAATAKQYEVSLT
+530 PEAATAQQIEISLT

-553 ASYLLNV
+553 TSYLLNV
-560 KAKASTPSEDEG
+560 KAKAATPSQDD
-572 AYPGWSANS
+572 ASYAAWSANS
-581 TYNAGDIV
+581 KYNAGDIV

-606 CNNAPTYY
+606 CNNAPAYY
-614 EPGVGLAWSDAWTAL
+614 EPGAGLAWSDAWTAL

>member
-8 SVLIAGACVAPF
+8 SVLIAGACIAPV
-20 MAQASNLQATSG
+20 MAQATMLKAESS

-41 LAKKEQELT
+41 LAKKEKELT
-50 NFPLMQSVKETIRTL
+50 DFPLMQSVKDTIRTL
-65 DNASVELIEPGRAA
+65 DNASVEQIEPGRAS
-79 NPENVKRVEGI
+79 NPANVKRVEGI
-90 VKASD
+90 LKESD
-95 WEYLFPLRAQAYT
+95 WEYLFPLRAKDYS

-121 LCQTYNDG
+121 LCDTYKDG

-167 VHVREMGWSEGQKGG
+167 VYVREMGWSEGQKGG
-182 YNGECNPDVW
+182 YNGECNTDVW

-223 YGPFSEAMYGDVRVL
+223 YGPFSEAMYGDVKVL
-238 LDTPELVADTWLNLA
+238 LEKPELVADTWLNLA

-274 GTWQPNEH
+274 GTWQPNDH

-343 KQFDEYGAGALK
+343 KQFDEGGAGALK

-369 DGKTYACQLVGYQT
+369 DGKTYSCQLVGYQT

-398 KFYNVNIVN
+398 KFFNVNIVN
-407 DDGTPVTPADTTP
+407 DDGSATKPDETPVTPTPDETPVTPVPDETPVTPVPDETP
-420 ADTTPSE
+420 A
-427 DTPAD
+427 A
-432 TTPADTTPSEDTPAD
+432 
-447 TTPPDDTTPADTT
+447 
-460 PADDTAPVV
+460 
-469 VNHAPVAIISGPVG
+469 VNHAPVAQIAGPIG

-495 ESSTDEDG
+495 EGSTDEDG
-503 NKLTYTWRSQDGQTL
+503 NKLTYTWRSQDGQTVT
-518 SGEDKAVVTFTA
+518 GDDKAVVTFTA
-530 PEAATAKQYEVSLT
+530 PEAATAQQYEVSLT
-544 VSDGELSST
+544 VSDGELSNST
-553 ASYLLNV
+553 TYLLNV
-560 KAKASTPSEDEG
+560 KAKAATPSQDEG
-572 AYPGWSANS
+572 TSGDYAAWSANS
-581 TYNAGDIV
+581 KYKAGDIV

-606 CNNAPTYY
+606 CNNAPAYY
-614 EPGVGLAWSDAWTAL
+614 EPGAGLAWSEAWTAL

>member
-8 SVLIAGACVAPF
+8 SVLVAGACVAPF
-20 MAQASNLQATSG
+20 MAQAASLQATTS

-41 LAKKEQELT
+41 LAKKEKELT
-50 NFPLMQSVKETIRTL
+50 SFPLMASVKETIQTL
-65 DNASVELIEPGRAA
+65 DNAQVEMIEPGRAA

-95 WEYLFPLRAQAYT
+95 WEYLFPMRAQAYT

-121 LCQTYNDG
+121 LCKTYNDG

-167 VHVREMGWSEGQKGG
+167 VHVREMGWTEGQKGG
-182 YNGECNPDVW
+182 YNGECNPDIW

-203 DGDFLS
+203 DGDFVS

-223 YGPFSEAMYGDVRVL
+223 YGPFSEAMFGTVRTL
-238 LDTPELVADTWLNLA
+238 LDKPELVADTWLNLA

-274 GTWQPNEH
+274 GTWQPNDH

-330 PVPADEVLGCANM
+330 PVPANEVLGCANM
-343 KQFDEYGAGALK
+343 KQFDEGGAGALK

-369 DGKTYACQLVGYQT
+369 DGKTYSCQLVGYQT
-383 PFSAFKDGDYTKCVQ
+383 PFSAFKEGDYTNCVK
-398 KFYNVNIVN
+398 KFYNVNIIN
-407 DDGTPVTPADTTP
+407 DDGSATTPDEKPVTPTP
-420 ADTTPSE
+420 AE
-427 DTPAD
+427 DEMPA
-432 TTPADTTPSEDTPAD
+432 PAPV
-447 TTPPDDTTPADTT
+447 PDET
-460 PADDTAPVV
+460 PVV
-469 VNHAPVAIISGPVG
+469 VNHAPVAQIAGPIG
-483 AVEAGAQVSLSA
+483 AVDAGAQVSLSA
-495 ESSTDEDG
+495 EGSTDADG
-503 NKLTYTWRSQDGQTL
+503 NKLTYTWRSQDGQTVT
-518 SGEDKAVVTFTA
+518 GQDKAVVTFKA
-530 PEAATAKQYEVSLT
+530 PEAATAQQIEISLT

-553 ASYLLNV
+553 TSYLLNV
-560 KAKASTPSEDEG
+560 KAKAATPSQDD
-572 AYPGWSANS
+572 ASYAAWSANS
-581 TYNAGDIV
+581 KYNAGDIV

-606 CNNAPTYY
+606 CNNAPAYY
-614 EPGVGLAWSDAWTAL
+614 EPGAGLAWSDAWTAL